1 MSDYMTKSK
10 EKMDLKAMMKKMIDE
25 MSDAEMNKMLRD
37 SGEDRKFNL
46 DLEENLR
53 LKKGM
58 SSQTSSV
65 NTNSIEMP

>member
-1 MSDYMTKSK
+1 MTKSK